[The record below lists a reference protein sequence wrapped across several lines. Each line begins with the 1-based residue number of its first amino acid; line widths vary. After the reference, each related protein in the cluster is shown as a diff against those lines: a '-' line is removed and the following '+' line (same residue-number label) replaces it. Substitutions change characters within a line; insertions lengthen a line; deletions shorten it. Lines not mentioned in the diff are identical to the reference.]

1 MAGQGETPRAIHG
14 DALGQQHVPLDPVA
28 ALPARCHSDTTSG
41 IDHPVP
47 RQIGGQGQAPQG
59 PAHLARAPPG
69 TDQLRDLAVGGQATP
84 GDQGHRCP
92 NQLIKPRTFRPCRHQ
107 PVSETPPILHRGPDP
122 RGPRYLEQ
130 VKAAP
135 GREPLQL
142 AAITL
147 DPAAMPSN
155 EGPTPV
161 IAAGPGAEPPEQ
173 LSVQPTPA
181 PPEKGSPLPSP
192 FGIPQSQALG
202 SIAAGAS
209 TVFLLG
215 TLATVL
221 LNLFPLQL
229 GNNQWQLSQMGNL
242 VANGS
247 WLLLGLVLLHLAA
260 VLQPSNA
267 RLGRRLATARRLA
280 GFGAVLFLALTPLQL
295 FATWNGI
302 DIADTTRNRVVS
314 TTMERV
320 QLLREAIVKAR
331 NLADLKQRAA
341 SIPNAPPIPPEAA
354 TMPFETLRSTFL
366 GQLDVVES
374 NVRGQREQGNPR
386 AGQQAIW
393 RQAIRGAITSLLLAL
408 GFASGAE
415 GGEDKPSLLAT
426 VLSLFRSYIPRT
438 ILNKLNVLA
447 GWQQRWQERFNRLRW
462 RLNPS
467 GTIGSDIRVKQKTK
481 RRRKRRKLSQE

>member
-1 MAGQGETPRAIHG
+1 
-14 DALGQQHVPLDPVA
+14 
-28 ALPARCHSDTTSG
+28 
-41 IDHPVP
+41 
-47 RQIGGQGQAPQG
+47 
-59 PAHLARAPPG
+59 
-69 TDQLRDLAVGGQATP
+69 
-84 GDQGHRCP
+84 
-92 NQLIKPRTFRPCRHQ
+92 
-107 PVSETPPILHRGPDP
+107 
-122 RGPRYLEQ
+122 
-130 VKAAP
+130 
-135 GREPLQL
+135 
-142 AAITL
+142 
-147 DPAAMPSN
+147 MPSN
-155 EGPTPV
+155 QEPIPV
-161 IAAGPGAEPPEQ
+161 NAAEPGAEPPEQ
-173 LSVQPTPA
+173 RSVQPTS
-181 PPEKGSPLPSP
+181 PPPGKGSPLPSP
-192 FGIPQSQALG
+192 FGTSQSQALG

-215 TLATVL
+215 TLATLL

-260 VLQPSNA
+260 VLQPSNV

-314 TTMERV
+314 TTVERV

-354 TMPFETLRSTFL
+354 TLPFETLRSTLL
-366 GQLDVVES
+366 GQLNAVES

-415 GGEDKPSLLAT
+415 GRDDKPSLLAT
-426 VLSLFRSYIPRT
+426 LLSLFRSYLPRT
-438 ILNKLNVLA
+438 IAKKLTVPA
-447 GWQQRWQERFNRLRW
+447 AWQQRWQELLNRLGW
-462 RLNPS
+462 RPKLF
-467 GTIGSDIRVKQKTK
+467 GKLGSNLRVKQKSK
-481 RRRKRRKLSQE
+481 RRRKRRKLSEE